1 MEWYEILVS
10 ILSGLAATIP
20 LVVKLVQYVEAAT
33 KEKNW
38 GKVLD
43 LVIDLMGQAE
53 TQFDNGSDKK
63 EWVLGMIET
72 SANTLNYDINLEQIG
87 QLIDALCA
95 MAKTVNAPKIEE

>member
-10 ILSGLAATIP
+10 ILSGLAVTIP
-20 LVVKLVQYVEAAT
+20 LVIQLVRYVEAAT

-43 LVIDLMGQAE
+43 LVIDLMEQAE
-53 TQFDNGSDKK
+53 VQFDKGSDKK
-63 EWVLGMIET
+63 QWVLSMIEA
-72 SANTLNYDINLEQIG
+72 SANTLNYDIDLEQIG

-95 MAKTVNAPKIEE
+95 MAKAVNAPKIEE

>member
-10 ILSGLAATIP
+10 ILSGLAVAIP
-20 LVVKLVQYVEAAT
+20 LVVQLVRYVEAAT

-43 LVIDLMGQAE
+43 LVIDLMEQAE
-53 TQFDNGSDKK
+53 VQFDKGSDKK
-63 EWVLGMIET
+63 EWVLSMIEA
-72 SANTLNYDINLEQIG
+72 SANTLNYDIDLEQIG

-95 MAKTVNAPKIEE
+95 MAKAVNAPKIEE

>member
-10 ILSGLAATIP
+10 ILSGLAVTIP
-20 LVVKLVQYVEAAT
+20 LVVQLIRYVEVAT

-43 LVIDLMGQAE
+43 LVIDLMEQAE
-53 TQFDNGSDKK
+53 VQFDKGSDKK
-63 EWVLGMIET
+63 EWVLSMIEA
-72 SANTLNYDINLEQIG
+72 SASSLNYDIDLEQIS

-95 MAKTVNAPKIEE
+95 MAKAVNAPKIEE

>member
-10 ILSGLAATIP
+10 ILSGLAVTIP
-20 LVVKLVQYVEAAT
+20 LVVQLVRYVEAAT

-43 LVIDLMGQAE
+43 LVIDLMEQAE
-53 TQFDNGSDKK
+53 VQFDKGSDKK
-63 EWVLGMIET
+63 EWVLSMIEA
-72 SANTLNYDINLEQIG
+72 SASSLNYDIDLEQIG
-87 QLIDALCA
+87 KMIDALCE

>member
-10 ILSGLAATIP
+10 ILSGLAVTIP
-20 LVVKLVQYVEAAT
+20 LVVQLVRYVEAAT

-43 LVIDLMGQAE
+43 LVIDLMEQAE
-53 TQFDNGSDKK
+53 VQFDKGSDKK
-63 EWVLGMIET
+63 QWVLSMIEA
-72 SANTLNYDINLEQIG
+72 SANTLNYDIDLEQIG

-95 MAKTVNAPKIEE
+95 MAKAVNAPKIEE